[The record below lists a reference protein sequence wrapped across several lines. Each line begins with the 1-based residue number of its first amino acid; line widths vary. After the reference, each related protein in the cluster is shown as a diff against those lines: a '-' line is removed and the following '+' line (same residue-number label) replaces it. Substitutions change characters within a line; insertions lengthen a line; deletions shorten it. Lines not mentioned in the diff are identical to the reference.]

1 MKDSKYYLLLIF
13 SICIFIYVYAFMPS
27 VPLLSDY
34 SDDVWVSNPED
45 VFTDF
50 YNNGVQDTNAIK
62 DAYIGNVSVSSL
74 LTSINIG
81 ISSMQTIYKD
91 YTNTTE
97 SYNVNASKLFEI
109 YGIENYTEFVN
120 IYNSVKN
127 IYAKNPNDIVN
138 IAIINKST
146 IINRDKI
153 LNVEMIVDYKS
164 GTRNIYDITIYNDE
178 NIKVFN
184 GAEFTSNIKFE
195 YKGE

>member
-13 SICIFIYVYAFMPS
+13 SICIFLYVYAFMPS

-146 IINRDKI
+146 IINRDKT

-164 GTRNIYDITIYNDE
+164 GTRNIYTITLYNDE

-184 GAEFTSNIKFE
+184 GNEFTSNIKFE

>member
-13 SICIFIYVYAFMPS
+13 SICVFVYVYAFMPS

-34 SDDVWVSNPED
+34 SDEVWVSDPED

-50 YNNGVQDTNAIK
+50 YNNGVQETSSIK
-62 DAYIGNVSVSSL
+62 DAYVGNVSVSSL

-91 YTNTTE
+91 YANTTE
-97 SYNVNASKLFEI
+97 SYNINASKLFEL

-120 IYNSVKN
+120 IYNSVKGV
-127 IYAKNPNDIVN
+127 YTKNSNDIVN

-146 IINRDKI
+146 IINRDKT

-164 GTRNIYDITIYNDE
+164 GTRNVYDITIYNDD

-184 GAEFTSNIKFE
+184 GTEITSNVKFE

>member
-13 SICIFIYVYAFMPS
+13 SICIFICVYAFMLS
-27 VPLLSDY
+27 VHLLSDY

-50 YNNGVQDTNAIK
+50 YNNGVQETSAIK
-62 DAYIGNVSVSSL
+62 DAYVGNVSISSL

-91 YTNTTE
+91 YANTTE
-97 SYNVNASKLFEI
+97 SYNINASKLFEL
-109 YGIENYTEFVN
+109 YGVENYTEFIN

-127 IYAKNPNDIVN
+127 VYTKNPNDIVN

-146 IINRDKI
+146 IINNDKT

-164 GTRNIYDITIYNDE
+164 GIRNVYNITIYNDD

-184 GAEFTSNIKFE
+184 GDAITSNIKFE

>member
-1 MKDSKYYLLLIF
+1 
-13 SICIFIYVYAFMPS
+13 MPS

-50 YNNGVQDTNAIK
+50 YNNGVQETSAIK
-62 DAYIGNVSVSSL
+62 DAYVGNVSISSL

-91 YTNTTE
+91 YANTTE
-97 SYNVNASKLFEI
+97 SYNINASKLFEL
-109 YGIENYTEFVN
+109 YGVENYTEFIN

-127 IYAKNPNDIVN
+127 VYTKNPNDIVN

-146 IINRDKI
+146 IINNDKT

-164 GTRNIYDITIYNDE
+164 GIRNVYNITIYNDD

-184 GAEFTSNIKFE
+184 GDAITSNIKFE

>member
-146 IINRDKI
+146 IINRDKT

>member
-13 SICIFIYVYAFMPS
+13 SICIFICVYAFMPS
-27 VPLLSDY
+27 VHLLSDY

-50 YNNGVQDTNAIK
+50 YNNGVQETSAIK
-62 DAYIGNVSVSSL
+62 DAYVGNVSISSL

-91 YTNTTE
+91 YANTTE
-97 SYNVNASKLFEI
+97 SYNINASKLFEL
-109 YGIENYTEFVN
+109 YGVENYTEFIN

-127 IYAKNPNDIVN
+127 VYTKNPNDIVN

-146 IINRDKI
+146 IINNDKT

-164 GTRNIYDITIYNDE
+164 GIRNVYNITIYNDD

-184 GAEFTSNIKFE
+184 GDAITSNIKFE